1 MSCVGGG
8 GSFVLVFGGLGF
20 FLVLMEVLV
29 FNDSWFG
36 VAVNSFWH
44 QRMCRLL
51 MRAPVSV
58 LVLPSM
64 SVEGVSKRPDFG
76 TA

>member
-1 MSCVGGG
+1 MVGGLLFL
-8 GSFVLVFGGLGF
+8 SLVGWVF
-20 FLVLMEVLV
+20 FVLMEVLV

-51 MRAPVSV
+51 MRVPVSV

-64 SVEGVSKRPDFG
+64 SVEGVSKRPNF
-76 TA
+76 